1 MGGDER
7 AVSGSVIEGAR
18 GRERELRREVR
29 YEGARVLMYEVDVDG
44 AVAGGSG
51 GAESSL
57 QSG

>member
-1 MGGDER
+1 MR